1 MNIGAICSREV
12 YVAGPTEP
20 LAQAAREMCRR
31 NVGTVVVVERQGEL
45 VRPIGIVTD
54 RDIVRALVERGA
66 RIDELEIGTV
76 MTWSPLALHEDSE
89 IAEAIEFLSDG
100 ALRRAPVISD
110 AGDLVGIVSIDDLLP
125 IVSEE
130 LGALTKLIER
140 QTRRGPRARHSP
152 SAAPVMPWA
161 GRSDPAS

>member
-1 MNIGAICSREV
+1 MNIGEICSREV
-12 YVAGPTEP
+12 YVARPTEP

-66 RIDELEIGTV
+66 RIDELEIGSV

-89 IAEAIEFLSDG
+89 IAEAIEFLSDSSI
-100 ALRRAPVISD
+100 RRAPVISD
-110 AGDLVGIVSIDDLLP
+110 AGDLVGMVSIDDLLP

-140 QTRRGPRARHSP
+140 QTRRAPRPASHRP
-152 SAAPVMPWA
+152 AGKVMPWA
-161 GRSDPAS
+161 GRSDPGS

>member
-1 MNIGAICSREV
+1 
-12 YVAGPTEP
+12 
-20 LAQAAREMCRR
+20 MCRR

-54 RDIVRALVERGA
+54 RDIVRALVERAA
-66 RIDELEIGTV
+66 RIDELEIGSV

-89 IAEAIEFLSDG
+89 ITEAIEFLSDS
-100 ALRRAPVISD
+100 AIRRAPVISD
-110 AGDLVGIVSIDDLLP
+110 AGELVGIVSIDDLLP

-140 QTRRGPRARHSP
+140 QTRRAPRAERLSP
-152 SAAPVMPWA
+152 RRLSPTP
-161 GRSDPAS
+161 GDS